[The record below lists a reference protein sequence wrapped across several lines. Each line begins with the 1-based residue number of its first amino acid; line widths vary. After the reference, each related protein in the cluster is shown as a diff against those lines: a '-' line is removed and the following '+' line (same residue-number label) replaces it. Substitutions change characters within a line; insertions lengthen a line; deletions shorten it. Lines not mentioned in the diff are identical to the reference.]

1 MAQKKKRHGK
11 VEYRKSR
18 PLLRFRLAVPIV
30 IIIATFVFFFV
41 MYMVSAVTRKDY
53 WEQEILS
60 TMRGSDEDKN
70 ARKAVKVT
78 NPVPSSARADASRMG
93 ECAFVGDVSVLGNYY
108 ELTSG
113 LVFTDAVTDM
123 SESRMRSIG
132 RSIRSASPKAI
143 YLWYQCPSD
152 LEKGAASYESL
163 VDNLIDQNENTP
175 VYVLTALPASD
186 AADNQKVD
194 TWNAALFAMSDKLG
208 LHYVDIS
215 TTLKSND
222 GLLNTAYSDEKT
234 LYQTIGDLILTHIA
248 D

>member
-1 MAQKKKRHGK
+1 MAQKKKKHGK

-60 TMRGSDEDKN
+60 TMRRSDEDKN

-113 LVFTDAVTDM
+113 LVFTDAVTDAQHRAQHPQRIA
-123 SESRMRSIG
+123 EG
-132 RSIRSASPKAI
+132 N
-143 YLWYQCPSD
+143 L
-152 LEKGAASYESL
+152 SL
-163 VDNLIDQNENTP
+163 VSMPGGFREGSSI
-175 VYVLTALPASD
+175 V
-186 AADNQKVD
+186 
-194 TWNAALFAMSDKLG
+194 
-208 LHYVDIS
+208 
-215 TTLKSND
+215 
-222 GLLNTAYSDEKT
+222 
-234 LYQTIGDLILTHIA
+234 
-248 D
+248 